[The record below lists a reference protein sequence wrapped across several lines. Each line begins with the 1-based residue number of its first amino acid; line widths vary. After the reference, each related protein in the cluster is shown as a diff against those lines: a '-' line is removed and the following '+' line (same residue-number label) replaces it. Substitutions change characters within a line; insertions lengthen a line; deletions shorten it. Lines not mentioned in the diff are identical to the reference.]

1 MNASV
6 PFKGAIDLSALAPR
20 TAPSSAA
27 PGAGAQGAAVPALT
41 ELNASTYVKES
52 MNRPVLVLLC
62 SALAPQCADVAARV
76 PVVVAEFNGALAL
89 VTVDV
94 DAEPGIA
101 EAFQVQAVPAML
113 ALVGGRPVPLFQGSP
128 DDAQL
133 RDLFGQV
140 VEVARQSG
148 MDLPAVEAVEGE
160 RAAPEL
166 PPLHQEAYDAIERD
180 DLVGA
185 LAAYDKALR
194 ENPRDADARAGR
206 AQVALIQRS
215 RDLDPVA
222 ARAAAASPELDLDA
236 HLSVADIDLLGGKVD
251 DAFGRLLDLVAAVSG
266 ADRDRIRARLVEYFD
281 VVGAADDR
289 VAAARKRLASALY

>member
-20 TAPSSAA
+20 AASTPST
-27 PGAGAQGAAVPALT
+27 GAAATQSSELPALT
-41 ELNASTYVKES
+41 ELNAGTYVQES
-52 MNRPVLVLLC
+52 MSRPVLVLLC
-62 SALAPQCADVAARV
+62 STIAPQCSDVAARV
-76 PVVVAEFNGALAL
+76 VVVVAEFKGALGL

-148 MDLPAVEAVEGE
+148 MDLPASDAPVADQS
-160 RAAPEL
+160 APEL
-166 PPLHQEAYDAIERD
+166 PPLHQEAFEAIERD

-185 LAAYDKALR
+185 IAAYDKALR
-194 ENPRDADARAGR
+194 ENPRDGDARAGR
-206 AQVALIQRS
+206 AQVSLIQRS
-215 RDLDPVA
+215 RGVDPVA
-222 ARAAAASPELDLDA
+222 VRAAAATVELDLDA
-236 HLSVADIDLLGGKVD
+236 QLSVADIDLLGGKVE
-251 DAFGRLLDLVAAVSG
+251 DAFGRLLDLVATLDGAERDAV
-266 ADRDRIRARLVEYFD
+266 RARLVEYFD
-281 VVGAADDR
+281 VVGATDDR